1 MDEDFWEI
9 TAELRDDSEAEAREQ
24 ARAILSAARRRRTFA
39 DELRSLSPGDVVTLV
54 ALDGSPITGRILG
67 VGQDVVRVGEVLDP
81 VGSARR
87 RIVRFHDVRLDA
99 VVRVV
104 REPGR

>member
-1 MDEDFWEI
+1 MEEDFWEI
-9 TAELRDDSEAEAREQ
+9 TAELRSDGDAEAHEH
-24 ARAILSAARRRRTFA
+24 ARAILAAARRRRTFA
-39 DELRSLSPGDVVTLV
+39 DELRALSPGDVVTLV

-67 VGQDVVRVGEVLDP
+67 VGHDVVRIGEVLDP
-81 VGSARR
+81 VGAARR
-87 RIVRFHDVRLDA
+87 RIVRFHDVRIDA